1 MATSIPPSDWPVFA
15 FENRERTY
23 NVDLLQD
30 DYLRVLEY
38 MRSSGKRAVPLWVFR
53 SLCESYARL
62 METVSR
68 GFNEKYIS
76 AQDKDLQARLDEE
89 VGRIQENDF
98 MTHGTMT
105 ISEVTEM
112 VSRNPGVQGLSYP
125 DRANTY
131 DNTNDEISKRPS
143 IYMVDVYEV
152 LMSNIKITDMDLSD
166 RPAMLEVVQ
175 MLINSNKLAQPSSQ
189 GSDHILYIRWHKRRV
204 GRNKA
209 SSVSIGFTG
218 LELASNAVKK
228 GLKWAGKSHSCTP
241 IATGHKLKYCMK
253 CLGYGHRFGKCP
265 NRERCSKCGS
275 EHSKKIC
282 QSTYKKCINCGGSS
296 HKPGSTKC
304 PQLMT
309 AMMKAGFWP
318 SRARVVNAS
327 APVGNMGTCEL
338 QGRTAFQPQPQFN
351 LQQHPASPSTPMD
364 TKGIEYLPDPSD
376 SKKILEHLDRLR
388 ALVIASRPT
397 PSISEEPTRS
407 KRKTQVPLDHV
418 SGYSL
423 RATPKRL
430 KGEEDII
437 KQEEQEDSLA
447 QWERLYT

>member
-68 GFNEKYIS
+68 GSNEEYFS
-76 AQDKDLQARLDEE
+76 AQDADMQARLDEE

-98 MTHGTMT
+98 MTHGAMA
-105 ISEVTEM
+105 IGEATEM
-112 VSRNPGVQGLSYP
+112 VSRNPVQGHSYP
-125 DRANTY
+125 DRANTH
-131 DNTNDEISKRPS
+131 DNTNNEISKRQS
-143 IYMVDVYEV
+143 TCMVDVYEV
-152 LMSNIKITDMDLSD
+152 LMSNIEITSMDLSD
-166 RPAMLEVVQ
+166 RPAMLEMVQ
-175 MLINSNKLAQPSSQ
+175 MLINSNKLAQPSSH
-189 GSDHILYIRWHKRRV
+189 GSDHILYIRWHKRRLD
-204 GRNKA
+204 RSKA
-209 SSVSIGFTG
+209 SSVCIGFTG

-253 CLGYGHRFGKCP
+253 CLGYGHRPSRCP
-265 NRERCSKCGS
+265 NRQRCSKCGS
-275 EHSKKIC
+275 EHPKKIC
-282 QSTYKKCINCGGSS
+282 QSTYKECINCGGSS

-304 PQLMT
+304 PRLMT
-309 AMMKAGFWP
+309 AMMKAGCWP
-318 SRARVVNAS
+318 SRATVVNVS
-327 APVGNMGTCEL
+327 VPVGNVGTCEL
-338 QGRTAFQPQPQFN
+338 QGRPALQPQQFN
-351 LQQHPASPSTPMD
+351 LQQHPASPSTPTD
-364 TKGIEYLPDPSD
+364 TKGTEYLPDPSD
-376 SKKILEHLDRLR
+376 SKKIIEHLDRLR

-407 KRKTQVPLDHV
+407 KRKTQAPFDHV
-418 SGYSL
+418 SEYSL

-430 KGEEDII
+430 KREEDII